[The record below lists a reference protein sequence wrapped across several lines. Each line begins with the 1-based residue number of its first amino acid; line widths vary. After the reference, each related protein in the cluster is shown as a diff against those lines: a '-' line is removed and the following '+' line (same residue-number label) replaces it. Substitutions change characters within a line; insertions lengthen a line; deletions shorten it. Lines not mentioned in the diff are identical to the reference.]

1 VKIAFYLLAA
11 AMVALALALLLVPIL
26 RAGRRQGHPRGT
38 FMLALGI
45 ALVLPVGA
53 GALYLAVGT
62 PQALNGVPK
71 AFDIHQALTDLR
83 AKLKQQPDDV
93 RGWAV
98 LAQATMALKQ
108 PAEARDAWD
117 HVLELAPDTVA
128 AMQGWAEA
136 DMAARPDHLLEGR
149 ALDLVHRALE
159 LQPDSQQALWL
170 TGIGQYQHAQ
180 YAEAAA
186 TWRRLEPLLQPGSAV
201 AQSVAA
207 QIADAEARAGI
218 KPTIESNESNE
229 STAATAAQGAAL
241 RVEVSLAPALKA
253 RLQPGDQLFVFA
265 RATSGPRMP
274 LAVAK
279 LDASKLPTVA
289 TLTDAMAMTPAL
301 RLSSVARVV
310 VEARISHDG
319 QPLARPGDL
328 EGSAGIVDTDRKT
341 PIALTIDKVL

>member
-1 VKIAFYLLAA
+1 MKIAFYLLAA
-11 AMVALALALLLVPIL
+11 VMVALALALLLVPIL
-26 RAGRRQGHPRGT
+26 RAGRRQGRPRGS
-38 FMLALGI
+38 FVLALGI

-53 GALYLAVGT
+53 GALYLAIGT

-71 AFDIHQALTDLR
+71 AFDLQQALTDLR
-83 AKLKQQPDDV
+83 AQLKQHPDDV

-108 PAEARDAWD
+108 PEEARDAWD
-117 HVLELAPDTVA
+117 HVLKLAPDTIA

-159 LQPDSQQALWL
+159 LHPDSQQALWL
-170 TGIGQYQHAQ
+170 IGISQYQHAQ
-180 YAEAAA
+180 YGAAAA
-186 TWRRLEPLLQPGSAV
+186 TWHRLEPLLQPGSSV

-207 QIADAEARAGI
+207 QIADAESRAGV
-218 KPTIESNESNE
+218 PAVTEPVAEP
-229 STAATAAQGAAL
+229 AAAQGAAL
-241 RVEVSLAPALKA
+241 HVEVRLAPALASK
-253 RLQPGDQLFVFA
+253 LKPGDQLFVFA
-265 RATSGPRMP
+265 RATSGPGMP

-279 LDASKLPTVA
+279 LDAGKLPAAT

-319 QPLARPGDL
+319 QPLAQPGDL

-341 PIALTIDKVL
+341 PIAITIDKVL

>member
-1 VKIAFYLLAA
+1 MKIAFYLLAA

-98 LAQATMALKQ
+98 LAQATMAMKQ
-108 PAEARDAWD
+108 PQEARDAWD
-117 HVLELAPDTVA
+117 HVLKLAPDAAA

-149 ALDLVHRALE
+149 ALELLHRALE

-170 TGIGQYQHAQ
+170 IGISQYQHAQ

-218 KPTIESNESNE
+218 KPAAEPATAP
-229 STAATAAQGAAL
+229 TAAATTQGAAL

-253 RLQPGDQLFVFA
+253 RLKPGDQLFVFA

-279 LDASKLPTVA
+279 LDASKLPA
-289 TLTDAMAMTPAL
+289 AAMLTDAMAMTPAL

-319 QPLARPGDL
+319 QPIARPGDL